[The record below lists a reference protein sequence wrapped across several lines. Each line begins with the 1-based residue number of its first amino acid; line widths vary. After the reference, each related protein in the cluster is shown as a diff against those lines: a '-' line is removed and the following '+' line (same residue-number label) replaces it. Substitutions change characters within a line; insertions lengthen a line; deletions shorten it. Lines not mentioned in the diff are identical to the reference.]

1 MAKKGNKYKGYEPGE
16 VYDPTGISKYLGL
29 GRPVDFGQKVNKLAM
44 LATIFNCVAITLWKT
59 SSGMD
64 SGEAVMFS
72 MTSGLGFLLSYMM
85 AQELDPD
92 RQLGG
97 IIGGILTVVGYYFFG
112 AGNFMVL
119 IWLLFILRMLNRSS
133 GDRHR
138 IGDNIIIIG
147 SAVWLGKEGFWVYP
161 LLTGAAYILESQI
174 KGGYFR
180 SLYLAG
186 ISLAGLIIA
195 EFSKEATVL
204 TLEMILLNCAAIII
218 FLPEVR
224 IAEYTQ
230 AKGDKNGK
238 RLIPKRLQATMGFFC
253 MMLVA
258 AIFLHGNEAGKQ
270 LLPGSMA
277 ALGCGLY
284 LLVALMRHQVSFK
297 KY

>member
-29 GRPVDFGQKVNKLAM
+29 GRPIDFGEKVNKIAM
-44 LATIFNCVAITLWKT
+44 LTTIFICVAVTLWKT

-72 MTSGLGFLLSYMM
+72 MTSGLGFLLSYII
-85 AQELDPD
+85 ALELDPD

-97 IIGGILTVVGYYFFG
+97 LIGGALTVLGYYFFG
-112 AGNFMVL
+112 AGNITVML
-119 IWLLFILRMLNRSS
+119 WLLFILRMLNRSS

-138 IGDNIIIIG
+138 IGDNVIIIA

-195 EFSKEATVL
+195 EFSKESVVL
-204 TLEMILLNCAAIII
+204 TMDMIVLNCFAIIL
-218 FLPEVR
+218 FLPEIR

-253 MMLVA
+253 MLLVA

-270 LLPGSMA
+270 LLPGTMA
-277 ALGCGLY
+277 AIGCGLY
-284 LLVALMRHQVSFK
+284 LLVALMRHQVVFK

>member
-29 GRPVDFGQKVNKLAM
+29 GRTIDFGEKVNKVAM
-44 LATIFNCVAITLWKT
+44 LTTIFICVADTLWKT

-72 MTSGLGFLLSYMM
+72 MTSGLGFLLSYII
-85 AQELDPD
+85 ALELDPD

-97 IIGGILTVVGYYFFG
+97 LIGGALTVLGYYFFG
-112 AGNFMVL
+112 AGNITVML
-119 IWLLFILRMLNRSS
+119 WLLFILRMLNRSS

-138 IGDNIIIIG
+138 IGDNVIIIA

-195 EFSKEATVL
+195 EFSKESVVL
-204 TLEMILLNCAAIII
+204 TMDMIVLNCFAIIL
-218 FLPEVR
+218 FLPEIR

-253 MMLVA
+253 MLLVA

-270 LLPGSMA
+270 LLPGTMA
-277 ALGCGLY
+277 AIGCGLY
-284 LLVALMRHQVSFK
+284 LLVALMRHQVVFK

>member
-29 GRPVDFGQKVNKLAM
+29 GRPIDFGEKVNKVAM
-44 LATIFNCVAITLWKT
+44 LTTIFICVAVTLWKT

-72 MTSGLGFLLSYMM
+72 MTSGLGFLLSYII
-85 AQELDPD
+85 ALELDPD

-97 IIGGILTVVGYYFFG
+97 LIGGALTVLGYYFFG
-112 AGNFMVL
+112 AGNITVML
-119 IWLLFILRMLNRSS
+119 WLLFILRMLNRSS

-138 IGDNIIIIG
+138 IGDNVIIIA

-195 EFSKEATVL
+195 EFSKESVVL
-204 TLEMILLNCAAIII
+204 TMDMIVLNCFAIIL
-218 FLPEVR
+218 FLPEIR

-253 MMLVA
+253 MLLVA

-270 LLPGSMA
+270 LLPGTMA
-277 ALGCGLY
+277 AIGCGLY
-284 LLVALMRHQVSFK
+284 LLVALMRHQVVFK
-297 KY
+297 KC

>member
-29 GRPVDFGQKVNKLAM
+29 GRPIDFGETVNKVAM
-44 LATIFNCVAITLWKT
+44 LTTIFICVAVTLWKT

-72 MTSGLGFLLSYMM
+72 MTSGLGFLLSYII
-85 AQELDPD
+85 ALELDPD

-97 IIGGILTVVGYYFFG
+97 LIGGALTVLGYYFFG
-112 AGNFMVL
+112 AGNITVML
-119 IWLLFILRMLNRSS
+119 WLLFILRMLNRSS

-138 IGDNIIIIG
+138 IGDNVIIIA

-195 EFSKEATVL
+195 EFSKESVVL
-204 TLEMILLNCAAIII
+204 TMDMIVLNCFAIIL
-218 FLPEVR
+218 FLPEIR

-253 MMLVA
+253 MLLVA

-270 LLPGSMA
+270 LLPGTMA
-277 ALGCGLY
+277 AIGCGLY
-284 LLVALMRHQVSFK
+284 LLVALMRHQVVFK

>member
-29 GRPVDFGQKVNKLAM
+29 GRPIDFGEKVNKVAM
-44 LATIFNCVAITLWKT
+44 LTTIFICVAVTLWKT

-72 MTSGLGFLLSYMM
+72 MTSGLGFLLSYII
-85 AQELDPD
+85 ALELDPD

-97 IIGGILTVVGYYFFG
+97 LIGGALTVLGYYFFG
-112 AGNFMVL
+112 AGNITVML
-119 IWLLFILRMLNRSS
+119 WLLFILRMLNRSS

-138 IGDNIIIIG
+138 IGDNVIIIA

-195 EFSKEATVL
+195 EFSKESVVL
-204 TLEMILLNCAAIII
+204 SMDMIVLNCFAIIL
-218 FLPEVR
+218 FLPEIR

-253 MMLVA
+253 MLLVA

-270 LLPGSMA
+270 LLPGTMA
-277 ALGCGLY
+277 AIGCGLY
-284 LLVALMRHQVSFK
+284 LLVALMRHQVVFK

>member
-29 GRPVDFGQKVNKLAM
+29 GRPIDFGEKVNKVAM
-44 LATIFNCVAITLWKT
+44 LTTIFICVAVTLWKT

-72 MTSGLGFLLSYMM
+72 MTSGLGFLLSYII
-85 AQELDPD
+85 ALELDPD
-92 RQLGG
+92 RQMGG
-97 IIGGILTVVGYYFFG
+97 LIGGALTVLGYYFFG
-112 AGNFMVL
+112 AGNITVML
-119 IWLLFILRMLNRSS
+119 WLLFILRMLNRSS

-138 IGDNIIIIG
+138 IGDNVIIIA

-195 EFSKEATVL
+195 EFSKESVVL
-204 TLEMILLNCAAIII
+204 TMDMIVLNCFAIIL
-218 FLPEVR
+218 FLPEIR

-253 MMLVA
+253 MLLVA

-270 LLPGSMA
+270 LLPGTMA
-277 ALGCGLY
+277 AIGCGLY
-284 LLVALMRHQVSFK
+284 LLVALMRHQVVFK

>member
-29 GRPVDFGQKVNKLAM
+29 GRPIDFGEKVNKVAM
-44 LATIFNCVAITLWKT
+44 LTTIFICVAVTLWKT

-72 MTSGLGFLLSYMM
+72 MTSGLGFLLSYII
-85 AQELDPD
+85 ALELDPD

-97 IIGGILTVVGYYFFG
+97 LIGGALTVLGYYFFG
-112 AGNFMVL
+112 AGNITVML
-119 IWLLFILRMLNRSS
+119 WLLFILRMLNRSS

-138 IGDNIIIIG
+138 IGDNVIIIA

-195 EFSKEATVL
+195 EFSKESVVL
-204 TLEMILLNCAAIII
+204 TMDMIVLNCFAIIL
-218 FLPEVR
+218 FLPEIR

-253 MMLVA
+253 MLLVA

-270 LLPGSMA
+270 LLPGTMA
-277 ALGCGLY
+277 AIGCGLY
-284 LLVALMRHQVSFK
+284 LLVALMRHQVVFK
-297 KY
+297 KF

>member
-16 VYDPTGISKYLGL
+16 AYDPTGISKYLGL
-29 GRPVDFGQKVNKLAM
+29 GRPIDFGEKVNKIAM
-44 LATIFNCVAITLWKT
+44 LATIFICVAVTLWKT

-72 MTSGLGFLLSYMM
+72 MTSGLGFLLSYII
-85 AQELDPD
+85 ALELDPD

-97 IIGGILTVVGYYFFG
+97 LIGGALTVLGYYFFG
-112 AGNFMVL
+112 AGNIAVML
-119 IWLLFILRMLNRSS
+119 WLLFILRMLNRSS

-138 IGDNIIIIG
+138 IGDNVIIIA

-195 EFSKEATVL
+195 EFSKESVVL
-204 TLEMILLNCAAIII
+204 TMDMIVLNCFAIIL
-218 FLPEVR
+218 FLPEIR

-253 MMLVA
+253 MLLVA

-270 LLPGSMA
+270 LLPGTMA
-277 ALGCGLY
+277 AIGCGLY
-284 LLVALMRHQVSFK
+284 LLVALMRHQVVFK

>member
-29 GRPVDFGQKVNKLAM
+29 GRPIDFGEMVNKVAM
-44 LATIFNCVAITLWKT
+44 LTTIFICVAVTLWKT

-72 MTSGLGFLLSYMM
+72 MTSGLGFLLSYII
-85 AQELDPD
+85 ALELDPD

-97 IIGGILTVVGYYFFG
+97 LIGGALTVLGYYFFG
-112 AGNFMVL
+112 AGNITVML
-119 IWLLFILRMLNRSS
+119 WLLFILRMLNRSS

-138 IGDNIIIIG
+138 IGDNVIIIA

-195 EFSKEATVL
+195 EFSKESVVL
-204 TLEMILLNCAAIII
+204 TMDMIVLNCFAIIL
-218 FLPEVR
+218 FLPEIR

-253 MMLVA
+253 MLLVA

-270 LLPGSMA
+270 LLPGTMA
-277 ALGCGLY
+277 AIGCGLY
-284 LLVALMRHQVSFK
+284 LLVALMRHQVVFK

>member
-16 VYDPTGISKYLGL
+16 AYDPTGVSKYLGL
-29 GRPVDFGQKVNKLAM
+29 GRPIDFGQKVNKLHKK
-44 LATIFNCVAITLWKT
+44 ATNIQCVSITISKTTGVMESREALIFSL
-59 SSGMD
+59 
-64 SGEAVMFS
+64 
-72 MTSGLGFLLSYMM
+72 TSGLGFLLSYMI

-97 IIGGILTVVGYYFFG
+97 IIGGALTVIGYYFFG
-112 AGNFMVL
+112 AGNIIVL
-119 IWLLFILRMLNRSS
+119 LWLLFVLRMLNRSS

-138 IGDNIIIIG
+138 IADNVIIIG
-147 SAVWLGKEGFWVYP
+147 SAVWMGKEGFWVYP

-186 ISLAGLIIA
+186 ISLAGLAIA

-204 TLEMILLNCAAIII
+204 TMEMILVNCLAIIL
-218 FLPEVR
+218 FLPEIR

-238 RLIPKRLQATMGFFC
+238 RLFPKRLQATMGFFC

-270 LLPGSMA
+270 LLPGTMA
-277 ALGCGLY
+277 AMGCGLY
-284 LLVALMRHQVSFK
+284 LLVALMRHQVSFN